1 MSYPPNW
8 SSTPT
13 FQQGYFNTYPYL
25 SPGSAQAFHGPVQP
39 PVAVDTSTSETESEQ
54 TSGYSYFVKMINP
67 KKKSDFVVRMWHD
80 EHSQFKSPAE
90 LKIKLLDTFPEDISN
105 TQDFQV
111 GYFEPPGSTKRRIL
125 SNRDIVAMY
134 TTFKPGSKIN
144 LWCDRKINSGDEEE
158 NEKEKEKEIF
168 AN

>member
-1 MSYPPNW
+1 MKLCLIL
-8 SSTPT
+8 PT
-13 FQQGYFNTYPYL
+13 GHQRLHFNRAILILIPTYLSL
-25 SPGSAQAFHGPVQP
+25 SPGSPRSAQAFHGPVQP

-111 GYFEPPGSTKRRIL
+111 GYFEPPGSTKRWIS
-125 SNRDIVAMY
+125 SNRDIVAM
-134 TTFKPGSKIN
+134 
-144 LWCDRKINSGDEEE
+144 
-158 NEKEKEKEIF
+158 
-168 AN
+168 